1 MLVPVKWL
9 KDFVDINISIPELAD
24 KLVSCGFEIEAVI
37 NQADAVKGV
46 KTCKILSVEQHPNAD
61 KLIVCKIDL
70 NDGVERQIVTNNK
83 WLQAGDIVPVALE
96 GAKLFSGME
105 IHEGALRG
113 VHSNG
118 MFCGGSE
125 LNLTEAD
132 YKGAGEDKVLKLLD
146 NTPIGKDINE
156 VMGTDDI
163 ILDVG
168 ITANRTDAN
177 SILGIAREVAAV
189 TGQTLK
195 MPKDYMDIPVGDD
208 INAHIKVE
216 NLATDLCP
224 RYLAGMLTDVVVT
237 ESPEYI
243 KRRLKS
249 SGLRPINNIVDVTN
263 YVLLEVGQPMHAFDL
278 RTIKG
283 NKIVVRRAEKG
294 EKIVALDDKTYT
306 LDSDNLAICNEVE
319 PMAIAGVMGGANY
332 SIFDDTS
339 VVILES
345 ARFARDNIRRTSRTL
360 GLRSDSS
367 ARFEKGIDFISQEYG
382 LRKAI
387 GMIVENGWG
396 KVVAGTVDNY
406 PVKAKTLEIDFTAKD
421 INHILGIEV
430 EQQRMVDILNSLTLT
445 TTVDGDKMHTVI
457 PGYREDIVGVNDIA
471 EEVIRMYG
479 YDAIQTSLMP
489 DAEMTAGGKTKKQE
503 NADKIKNVLVG
514 NGAYEICTYSFVS
527 PKAWDMLHL
536 EEDSV
541 LRRNVKLLS
550 PLGEDYSVMRTT
562 LAHSMIKTMATNIL
576 RGNKQGRFFE
586 VAKTYLPYELPLTRL
601 PKEENVLAIGAF
613 GEKENFYSFKFIVE
627 DLLSALRINVKF
639 KATDIAYMHPYRT
652 AYIVTADGTVIG
664 YLGEVK
670 YDVAKE
676 YDVDKRMYIAEINE
690 EYLEDNALSFDSF
703 KVVSKFQAMER
714 DLALVCD
721 LTLEAD
727 TLLETVKSACS
738 ELLIDTK
745 VFDVYKGEAL
755 TKQGKMSVAIKLT
768 FQAMDRT
775 LKDADVNTEIDN
787 VLSALKEKLGIV
799 LR

>member
-406 PVKAKTLEIDFTAKD
+406 PVKTKTLEIDFTAKD

-652 AYIVTADGTVIG
+652 ANIVTSDGTVIG

-690 EYLEDNALSFDSF
+690 EYLEDNALSFDAF